1 MHLEIASDLRSHSVS
16 FEVSRD
22 ALSKW
27 LAQPL
32 LEEDGWDAR
41 WEDLCAVEVERW
53 GRELMRSISRRLLV
67 NAYGFYDA
75 E

>member
-53 GRELMRSISRRLLV
+53 EG
-67 NAYGFYDA
+67 N
-75 E
+75 